1 MESISNSADQG
12 EVCSPPRVGRP
23 NRLNLL
29 KSRDYFLSVWFLLLI
44 ITVLHYASPSS
55 YHWAHDLLRRAYY
68 IPIVVAAMRS
78 GLLGGIIVSG
88 VLTVLYLPHAFFNHQ
103 HFDPARGI
111 EKSLEIVLYFVVAGV
126 AGYLSD
132 LEFRRRIQLLRAVE
146 EQKSLTTQ
154 LARAGRL
161 AALGE
166 VVAGIAHEIKNPLHA
181 LAGTAEIVDPEI
193 AEDNEVRPMWN
204 IHKSEIERLKRTADT
219 FLSFARPKPIASEPL
234 NLSEVGAR
242 LSELVAA
249 ETRQKGIELQLNLP
263 EFPVTVNGD
272 VDQLAQVGL
281 NVAVNAIK
289 AVGED
294 GGTIRVSV
302 GKEDIHQHEMAF
314 IKIENDGPSIA
325 PEDREHLFDPFHSGD
340 NGTGLGLSISAR
352 IVQQHDGF
360 FDVSDGD
367 LGVAFTVYLPL
378 VSK

>member
-1 MESISNSADQG
+1 MESINNSAAEG
-12 EVCSPPRVGRP
+12 EVNSFPYTRRAD
-23 NRLNLL
+23 RLKML

-55 YHWAHDLLRRAYY
+55 YHWVHDLLRRAYY

-78 GLLGGIIVSG
+78 GLGGGIIVAG
-88 VLTVLYLPHAFFNHQ
+88 VLSGLYLPHAFFNHQ

-132 LEFRRRIQLLRAVE
+132 QEFRRRIQLMRAVE

-181 LAGTAEIVDPEI
+181 LSGTAEIVDPEI

-219 FLSFARPKPIASEPL
+219 FLSFARPTPIASEPL

-242 LSELVAA
+242 LSELIAA
-249 ETRQKGIELQLNLP
+249 ETRQKGIDLQLNLP

-289 AVGED
+289 AIGEE

-302 GKEDIHQHEMAF
+302 GQEQPHQREMAF
-314 IKIENDGPSIA
+314 MRIENDGPPIA
-325 PEDREHLFDPFHSGD
+325 PEEREHL
-340 NGTGLGLSISAR
+340 LRLS
-352 IVQQHDGF
+352 
-360 FDVSDGD
+360 
-367 LGVAFTVYLPL
+367 
-378 VSK
+378 